1 MSSSSAT
8 RPTTA
13 LLVDDDPATTA
24 AHARRLEEEGY
35 RVTRVGDA
43 TTALAFAR
51 QSPPDIIFV
60 HMGRGGSG
68 SSQFIQALRSNDAT
82 RNIRVALLSSY
93 YDRSL
98 ERLGLTAQESW

>member
-1 MSSSSAT
+1 MSSASAT

-13 LLVDDDPATTA
+13 LLVDDDPATTPQ
-24 AHARRLEEEGY
+24 HARRLEDEGY
-35 RVTRVGDA
+35 RVTKAGDA
-43 TTALAFAR
+43 VTALSLAK

-60 HMGRGGSG
+60 HIGRGGSG
-68 SSQFIQALRSNDAT
+68 NTQFIQALRSNDVT
-82 RNIRVALLSSY
+82 RNVRVALLSSY

>member
-13 LLVDDDPATTA
+13 LLVDDDPTTSTQN
-24 AHARRLEEEGY
+24 ARRLEAEGY
-35 RVTRVGDA
+35 RVTRAGDA
-43 TTALAFAR
+43 VTALSLAR

-60 HMGRGGSG
+60 HIGRGGSG
-68 SSQFIQALRSNDAT
+68 STQFIQALRSNDAT
-82 RNIRVALLSSY
+82 RNVRVALLSSY

-98 ERLGLTAQESW
+98 ERLGLTAHESW